1 MGLIDCRC
9 SLKSAHLKEAQ
20 EIIAYINAVMLPP
33 PSVC

>member
-1 MGLIDCRC
+1 MGLIDWYC

-20 EIIAYINAVMLPP
+20 ELIAYINAVMRNP